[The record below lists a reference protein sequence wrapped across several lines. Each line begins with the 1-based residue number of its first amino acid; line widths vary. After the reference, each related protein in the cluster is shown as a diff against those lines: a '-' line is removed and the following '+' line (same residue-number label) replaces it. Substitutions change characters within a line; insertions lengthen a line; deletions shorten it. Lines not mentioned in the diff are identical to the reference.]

1 MLECVTGRDAIFT
14 HELPSMM
21 DKYSSEILAQTPPEF
36 QAICNNWIHD
46 EHWHERVAMID
57 EPLAEI

>member
-1 MLECVTGRDAIFT
+1 
-14 HELPSMM
+14 MM

-46 EHWHERVAMID
+46 ENWKERVEMID
-57 EPLAEI
+57 EAFGEIEITAS